1 MKRLLVILG
10 FLSFSVTA
18 QKMTIELRK
27 QQQYDCR
34 SAVSIQKCLSNPD
47 LKWPA
52 ELKYRLLVF
61 DLDAKTFISY
71 IKDPQF
77 VKDGDVIAGSGS
89 IEVSNPSDNVT
100 QIKFVDPTNFSN
112 YGIIID
118 KSKSPILVARYM
130 LYDDYTIVEKFVD
143 FKIR

>member
-1 MKRLLVILG
+1 MKKLLVILG

-27 QQQYDCR
+27 QQEYSCR
-34 SAVSIQKCLSNPD
+34 KAVSVAQCLSNPD
-47 LKWPA
+47 SKWPA

-71 IKDPQF
+71 IKDPEL
-77 VKDGDVIAGSGS
+77 VKGKDVIAGSGS
-89 IEVSNPSDNVT
+89 IEVSTPSENVT
-100 QIKFVDPTNFSN
+100 QIKFVDPTDVSN

-118 KSKSPILVARYM
+118 RSKSPMLVARYV
-130 LYDDYTIVEKFVD
+130 LYADYTLVEKFVD

>member
-1 MKRLLVILG
+1 MKKLLVILG
-10 FLSFSVTA
+10 FLSFSVSA

-27 QQQYDCR
+27 QQVYDCDN
-34 SAVSIQKCLSNPD
+34 AVSIQKCLSNPD
-47 LKWPA
+47 TKWNV
-52 ELKYRLLVF
+52 EKKYRLLVF

-71 IKDPQF
+71 IKAPEF
-77 VKDGDVIAGSGS
+77 VKDRDAIAGSGS
-89 IEVSNPSDNVT
+89 IEVSTPSDKIT

-118 KSKSPILVARYM
+118 RSKSPILVARYT
-130 LYDDYTIVEKFVD
+130 LSEHYTIVEKFVD